1 MTQSRII
8 RIDPLP
14 RQFSIT
20 WMLGSRCNYDCM
32 YCPAELHD
40 KTSDHHDLET
50 LQSTWL
56 QIIQQ
61 TQHLGLPYKISFT
74 GGEVTTNRDFLP
86 LIEWINTQPY
96 DTKFFLTTNGS
107 ASVNYYRRL
116 AAAVDGISMSTH
128 SEFMDE
134 KKFFTTAR
142 EINKIM
148 IRPEKSL
155 HINIMD
161 EHWNH
166 DRIRLYKKFCQDHA
180 ISFSLNLI
188 DYSRQI
194 RSQVLHQGK
203 ANIEHV

>member
-1 MTQSRII
+1 MNQRRII
-8 RIDPLP
+8 RINPVP

-40 KTSDHHDLET
+40 KTSDHHDLQT
-50 LQSTWL
+50 LQRTWH
-56 QIIQQ
+56 QIIQH

-86 LIEWINTQPY
+86 LIEWIKTQPY
-96 DTKFFLTTNGS
+96 HTQFFLTTNGS

-116 AAAVDGISMSTH
+116 ATAVNGISMSTH

-134 KKFFTTAR
+134 KKFFCTAR
-142 EINKIM
+142 EINEIM

-155 HINIMD
+155 HVNIMD
-161 EHWNH
+161 EHWNQ
-166 DRIRLYKKFCQDHA
+166 DRIPLYKKFCEDHA
-180 ISFSLNLI
+180 ISFSLNTVN
-188 DYSRQI
+188 YGNQI
-194 RSQVLHQGK
+194 RNHVLNQGK
-203 ANIEHV
+203 ANLEHV